1 MRLIFDPQAFDDL
14 QYWVQTDR
22 KKALKILHLVDNA
35 LLTPFSGI
43 GKPEPL
49 KHIYSGAWSRRIDQE
64 HRLVYKVVNDELIVL
79 SCRYHYI

>member
-14 QYWVQTDR
+14 QYWVQIDR